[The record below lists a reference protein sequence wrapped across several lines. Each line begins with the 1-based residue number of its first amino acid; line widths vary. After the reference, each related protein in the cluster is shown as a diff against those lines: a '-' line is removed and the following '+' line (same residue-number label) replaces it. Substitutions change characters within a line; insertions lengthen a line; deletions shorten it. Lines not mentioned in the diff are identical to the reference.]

1 MARGRKGS
9 LWERELSATPTEELY
24 EWSEISRDQPNQ
36 VVFMDR
42 IHNKDNLPLA
52 RTLRNNMTKEEKHLW
67 YDFLK
72 LYHQQYHIIFLRQ
85 KIIGNYIVDFY
96 CPQAKLVI
104 ELDGSQ
110 HYEEDAELYD
120 KIRTDFLNSLD
131 IEVLR
136 YTNRDI
142 HTRFKEVCDDIDYH
156 IRMRIKEL
164 QG

>member
-1 MARGRKGS
+1 
-9 LWERELSATPTEELY
+9 
-24 EWSEISRDQPNQ
+24 
-36 VVFMDR
+36 
-42 IHNKDNLPLA
+42 
-52 RTLRNNMTKEEKHLW
+52 MTKEEKHLW

-110 HYEEDAELYD
+110 HYEEDAEL
-120 KIRTDFLNSLD
+120 LD